1 MPQSLIFIKN
11 KAFRFFYKN
20 LLQPLFFQFDPELVH
35 DRVVFLGEFL
45 GRFTLTR
52 NITSSLLNY
61 SNKKL
66 EQDILGINF
75 KNPIGLGAGFDK
87 NAQLTNILPSVG
99 FGFAEVGSITGEL
112 CEGNPKPRLWRLKKS
127 KSLLVWYGLKNEGCE
142 VLSKKLKSK
151 KFKIP
156 IGINI
161 AKTNN
166 PNTVGTDKGIA
177 DYAKAF
183 GKFAE
188 IGSYFAINIS
198 CPNAFG
204 GLPFTDAGRLDKLLT
219 ALDRIST
226 KKPIF
231 LKFAPDQ
238 SFGEIDGLL
247 EVVKKHRV
255 HGFIAANLT
264 KGRKNKKI
272 KDKVPSAEG
281 GMSGKVVEDL
291 ANNLISDI
299 YKKTQGQYVI
309 IGLGGVFCAE
319 DAYKK
324 IKLGASLVELITG
337 MIYEGPQVI
346 SEINLGLVKLL
357 ERDGYSNIYQAIGV
371 ENRIN

>member
-127 KSLLVWYGLKNEGCE
+127 KSLLVWYGLINEGCE

-156 IGINI
+156 IGTNI
-161 AKTNN
+161 AKTNS
-166 PNTVGTDKGIA
+166 PNTVYTDEGIA
-177 DYAKAF
+177 DYIKAF
-183 GKFAE
+183 KKFAE
-188 IGSYFAINIS
+188 IGAYFTINVS
-198 CPNAFG
+198 CPNAYG
-204 GLPFTDAGRLDKLLT
+204 GLPFTDAKRLDKLLT
-219 ALDRIST
+219 QIDKITT

-231 LKFAPDQ
+231 LKLSPDL
-238 SFGEIDGLL
+238 SKAEIDKIIKMCDL
-247 EVVKKHRV
+247 HRV
-255 HGFIAANLT
+255 HGFVLTNLT
-264 KGRKNKKI
+264 KNKTNKTI
-272 KDKVPSAEG
+272 HEPMPSAEG

-346 SEINLGLVKLL
+346 SEINMGLVKLL
-357 ERDGYSNIYQAIGV
+357 GRDGYSNIYQAIGV